1 MGGLDR
7 LMRGVA
13 RARRLAIAAMI
24 TVVAATSASP
34 AGAQVDPE
42 AARVDMR
49 GIYASLAVLLPLSVD
64 DASFRDPARQ
74 AEIRNALDELARRAR
89 HVGDHVA
96 GDDRRVQFLAR
107 SLSRET
113 QEARQRF
120 DEGRFDSAQFLVQR
134 LTDFCVACHTRLPS
148 PGDSPL
154 ASNFMSEAALAA
166 LPLTERASIQVAT
179 RRFDD
184 ALSTY
189 ETLFASPVVPPAA
202 LLTPL
207 YEYLRVSIRVKN
219 DLERPR
225 PVLRKLAA
233 RPDLWSNLR
242 GDVEDWLSALDRHAG
257 ESPGRPS
264 IRSARAKLDEAQR
277 RMRFPTDRRGLVQQ
291 LLASAELHR
300 YLERHAGQTGP
311 KMAEAYYLLGL
322 IEARTH
328 FDYLVSESDFYLE
341 TAIRMA
347 PKAPV
352 GRQAFELL
360 EEETVLGWTGSGGDH
375 MPAEIRRHL
384 EELRALVEA
393 DPETGA
399 KKD

>member
-1 MGGLDR
+1 MARLDR
-7 LMRGVA
+7 LAGGVTRGK
-13 RARRLAIAAMI
+13 RLALVGMIIIFAGTWASAA
-24 TVVAATSASP
+24 S
-34 AGAQVDPE
+34 AQVDSE
-42 AARVDMR
+42 AARKDMR
-49 GIYASLAVLLPLSVD
+49 GLYASLAVLLPLSVD

-74 AEIRNALDELARRAR
+74 TEIRAALDELARRAQ

-113 QEARQRF
+113 QEARLRF
-120 DEGRFDSAQFLVQR
+120 DEGRFDSAQFLVHR

-148 PGDSPL
+148 SGDSPL
-154 ASNFMSEAALAA
+154 ASGFMGDAALAA
-166 LPLTERASIQVAT
+166 LPPPERASIQVAT

-189 ETLFASPVVPPAA
+189 EALFASPVVPPAA
-202 LLTPL
+202 LLAPL

-242 GDVEDWLSALDRHAG
+242 GDVEDWLSALDRHVAD
-257 ESPGRPS
+257 SQKQPS
-264 IRSARAKLDEAQR
+264 IRSARTKLEEAQS

-300 YLERHAGQTGP
+300 YLEEHPGQTGP
-311 KMAEAYYLLGL
+311 DMAEAYYLLGL

-328 FDYLVSESDFYLE
+328 FDSLVSESNFYLE
-341 TAIRMA
+341 TAIRLA
-347 PKAPV
+347 PTDEI

-360 EEETVLGWTGSGGDH
+360 EEQTVLGWTGSGGDH
-375 MPAEIRRHL
+375 MPEAIRRHL

-393 DPETGA
+393 GSEVGA
-399 KKD
+399 KAD

>member
-1 MGGLDR
+1 MGQVDR
-7 LMRGVA
+7 HRRGMA
-13 RARRLAIAAMI
+13 RAKRRGLAGMIILVAGSWAA
-24 TVVAATSASP
+24 A
-34 AGAQVDPE
+34 AGAQVDSE
-42 AARVDMR
+42 AARADMR
-49 GIYASLAVLLPLSVD
+49 GIYASLGVLLPLSVD
-64 DASFRDPARQ
+64 DAAFRDPARQ
-74 AEIRNALDELARRAR
+74 AEIRSALDELARRAR

-113 QEARQRF
+113 QEARERF
-120 DEGRFDSAQFLVQR
+120 DDGRFDSAQFLVHR

-148 PGDSPL
+148 PGDSPI
-154 ASNFMSEAALAA
+154 ASGFMSDAALAA
-166 LPLTERASIQVAT
+166 LPLAERASIQVAT

-189 ETLFASPVVPPAA
+189 EALFASPIVPPAA

-257 ESPGRPS
+257 DAQKEPS

-300 YLERHAGQTGP
+300 YLEQRPGQTGP
-311 KMAEAYYLLGL
+311 EIAEAYYLLGL

-341 TAIRMA
+341 TAIRLA
-347 PKAPV
+347 PKDPI
-352 GRQAFELL
+352 GQLAFELL

-375 MPAEIRRHL
+375 MPDAIRRHL
-384 EELRALVEA
+384 EELRGLVEA
-393 DPETGA
+393 GSEAGAET
-399 KKD
+399 D